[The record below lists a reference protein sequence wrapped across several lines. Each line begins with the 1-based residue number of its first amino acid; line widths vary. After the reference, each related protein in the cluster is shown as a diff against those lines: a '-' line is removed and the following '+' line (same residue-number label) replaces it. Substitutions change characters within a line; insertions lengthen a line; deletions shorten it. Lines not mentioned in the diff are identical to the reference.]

1 MIRLS
6 SALGG
11 GTIFFDPSLRGPIT
25 FTPRAELAAIQS
37 WLIAYSST
45 LWSVANIFRVV
56 GTVEVGMA
64 MPLFADPANL
74 TPTEIEDGPE
84 GETSLQLLQN
94 VYRNRK
100 QPLNVRVRCAVEA
113 LVHEYPRVSAVAVT
127 SMSGQSF
134 AEALE
139 RAIQRSKSPLA
150 LNAPAST
157 IDHDPAQHP
166 PTVSAEEMKRPLSRY
181 RRY

>member
-1 MIRLS
+1 MRRCRKIKKSTR
-6 SALGG
+6 AL
-11 GTIFFDPSLRGPIT
+11 
-25 FTPRAELAAIQS
+25 
-37 WLIAYSST
+37 
-45 LWSVANIFRVV
+45 
-56 GTVEVGMA
+56 
-64 MPLFADPANL
+64 
-74 TPTEIEDGPE
+74 PTG
-84 GETSLQLLQN
+84 QN

-157 IDHDPAQHP
+157 IEHDPAQDE
-166 PTVSAEEMKRPLSRY
+166 AAALNADIEGEL
-181 RRY
+181 